1 MREPE
6 MIERKRDQEEAKR
19 QEYSDPGPTAPHLI
33 FILFH
38 FRYCMS
44 SVCNEWRIKW
54 LGGDERMERKGWRT
68 RLIRSEGWIEE
79 WLDDCMRVN

>member
-1 MREPE
+1 
-6 MIERKRDQEEAKR
+6 MIERARDDRERER
-19 QEYSDPGPTAPHLI
+19 QYSERGPTATHLI

-38 FRYCMS
+38 FRYCTS

-68 RLIRSEGWIEE
+68 RLLSLDRPGWR
-79 WLDDCMRVN
+79 WRDGRVIVCG